1 MKIMVIND
9 YAFVEGGAGK
19 VAIES
24 AIGLAETG
32 NDVTFFSAVGPVCDS
47 LKKSKIKNIIC
58 LGQQDILS
66 NKNKISSALSGIKNK
81 AAINNL
87 KALFNDWRPDI
98 VHVHGVSK
106 ALSWALINYCSREKI
121 PVVYTLHDFGLL
133 CPNMGLYDFKNHRQ
147 CEYYKSNT
155 YIKCLFTNCDKRS
168 YAQKLWRW
176 VRFSYT
182 KNVLK
187 IRNKISGY
195 VAVSVFVSDFFKNYL
210 PKQSKLQ
217 IIYNPVVSSSE
228 NDVGQQFGFKFNNKN
243 IPTFLFIG
251 RLSTEK
257 GIELLLDAIKEVN
270 AKLLIIGEGELYNH
284 CLAIS
289 KKLGENKVQVL
300 KWQEEEDKIKFIRN
314 SNAIILPSL
323 VMETAGIALLE
334 AKKHGI
340 AAIVPDTG
348 AFREFVKD
356 NEDGI
361 FFKTGSKDSLVRAM
375 EKIIKDPKYA
385 AIMGRN
391 AKNNFKSYKSSIEY
405 HVSDLIRFYINL
417 IGTK

>member
-1 MKIMVIND
+1 
-9 YAFVEGGAGK
+9 
-19 VAIES
+19 
-24 AIGLAETG
+24 
-32 NDVTFFSAVGPVCDS
+32 
-47 LKKSKIKNIIC
+47 
-58 LGQQDILS
+58 
-66 NKNKISSALSGIKNK
+66 
-81 AAINNL
+81 
-87 KALFNDWRPDI
+87 
-98 VHVHGVSK
+98 
-106 ALSWALINYCSREKI
+106 
-121 PVVYTLHDFGLL
+121 
-133 CPNMGLYDFKNHRQ
+133 
-147 CEYYKSNT
+147 
-155 YIKCLFTNCDKRS
+155 
-168 YAQKLWRW
+168 
-176 VRFSYT
+176 
-182 KNVLK
+182 
-187 IRNKISGY
+187 
-195 VAVSVFVSDFFKNYL
+195 
-210 PKQSKLQ
+210 
-217 IIYNPVVSSSE
+217 
-228 NDVGQQFGFKFNNKN
+228 
-243 IPTFLFIG
+243 
-251 RLSTEK
+251 
-257 GIELLLDAIKEVN
+257 LLDAIKEVN